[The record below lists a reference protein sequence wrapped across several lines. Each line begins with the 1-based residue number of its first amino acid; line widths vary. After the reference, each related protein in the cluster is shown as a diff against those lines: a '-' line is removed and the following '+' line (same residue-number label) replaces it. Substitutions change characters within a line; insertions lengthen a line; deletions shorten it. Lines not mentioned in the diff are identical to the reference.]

1 MIGTLTGRGEPADR
15 LAGSAAAALIAV
27 QRGAMI
33 VRVHD
38 VAATCD
44 ALAVWNALAAITPTP
59 RRATPSSPAALWDD
73 D

>member
-1 MIGTLTGRGEPADR
+1 
-15 LAGSAAAALIAV
+15 
-27 QRGAMI
+27 
-33 VRVHD
+33 VHD